1 MIPVKDEQVEE
12 KEPCVDEQVNTADA
26 KQDNMYEYLTNRKN
40 IFNFTLGHTVR
51 KSLLLQT
58 KPLRPK

>member
-26 KQDNMYEYLTNRKN
+26 KQDNMYVYLTKKY
-40 IFNFTLGHTVR
+40 I
-51 KSLLLQT
+51 
-58 KPLRPK
+58 